1 MKQTILQK
9 GLTAIYVR
17 RSVSD
22 SFKGNNSLSINAQK
36 KECIRFVGDEP
47 YRIYCDDGK
56 SGKDVAHRPAFIQM
70 MQDARDGLISRIVVK
85 KYDRFSRNMREY
97 LNITD
102 ELDRYGVS
110 VYSLSEPFNTS
121 TKEGR
126 MMRNNLLNFAE
137 FEREMIAARVADA
150 YNTKARETGF
160 YQGGKMYYGYDS
172 ERRTVNG
179 KTGSV
184 LVPSEQAESV
194 RIAFS
199 MYQQSKC
206 SLKDII
212 EFFKENEVVTRRTG
226 AYKSRGSINQSHVSL
241 ILESS
246 LYVRADKDVYA
257 YFQSRGLEIVD
268 DVEAY
273 DGVHGVFAHKDNDGK
288 TYVKVGYHEG
298 LVDSKTWL
306 AVQDKKAHNR
316 KFPNNG
322 KAKRSWL
329 VGMLKCPHCG
339 YSIQLNIQH
348 NKERTKTWRYL
359 IDFGF
364 STAQGCRK
372 RTLKTKLD
380 DVEEAVY
387 IAMCDKIKS
396 LEIARH
402 EEDTPDAET
411 ESLKA
416 EILKYD
422 DDIHKLMDKLPD
434 ADEVLFAY
442 IQKRIK
448 EFHKA
453 KSKLESKL
461 QMKSRKHRAID
472 TKPLKEPLKNWDSLT
487 IDAKHEIA
495 VMMIDAVYVSDED
508 GIHIQFCI

>member
-1 MKQTILQK
+1 MKCL
-9 GLTAIYVR
+9 
-17 RSVSD
+17 
-22 SFKGNNSLSINAQK
+22 
-36 KECIRFVGDEP
+36 
-47 YRIYCDDGK
+47 
-56 SGKDVAHRPAFIQM
+56 
-70 MQDARDGLISRIVVK
+70 
-85 KYDRFSRNMREY
+85 
-97 LNITD
+97 
-102 ELDRYGVS
+102 
-110 VYSLSEPFNTS
+110 
-121 TKEGR
+121 
-126 MMRNNLLNFAE
+126 
-137 FEREMIAARVADA
+137 
-150 YNTKARETGF
+150 
-160 YQGGKMYYGYDS
+160 
-172 ERRTVNG
+172 
-179 KTGSV
+179 
-184 LVPSEQAESV
+184 
-194 RIAFS
+194 
-199 MYQQSKC
+199 
-206 SLKDII
+206 
-212 EFFKENEVVTRRTG
+212 
-226 AYKSRGSINQSHVSL
+226 
-241 ILESS
+241 
-246 LYVRADKDVYA
+246 
-257 YFQSRGLEIVD
+257 
-268 DVEAY
+268 
-273 DGVHGVFAHKDNDGK
+273 
-288 TYVKVGYHEG
+288 
-298 LVDSKTWL
+298 
-306 AVQDKKAHNR
+306 
-316 KFPNNG
+316 
-322 KAKRSWL
+322 
-329 VGMLKCPHCG
+329 HCG

-396 LEIARH
+396 LEVARH

-453 KSKLESKL
+453 KAKLESKL

>member
-1 MKQTILQK
+1 
-9 GLTAIYVR
+9 
-17 RSVSD
+17 
-22 SFKGNNSLSINAQK
+22 
-36 KECIRFVGDEP
+36 
-47 YRIYCDDGK
+47 
-56 SGKDVAHRPAFIQM
+56 
-70 MQDARDGLISRIVVK
+70 
-85 KYDRFSRNMREY
+85 
-97 LNITD
+97 
-102 ELDRYGVS
+102 
-110 VYSLSEPFNTS
+110 
-121 TKEGR
+121 
-126 MMRNNLLNFAE
+126 
-137 FEREMIAARVADA
+137 
-150 YNTKARETGF
+150 
-160 YQGGKMYYGYDS
+160 
-172 ERRTVNG
+172 
-179 KTGSV
+179 
-184 LVPSEQAESV
+184 
-194 RIAFS
+194 
-199 MYQQSKC
+199 
-206 SLKDII
+206 
-212 EFFKENEVVTRRTG
+212 
-226 AYKSRGSINQSHVSL
+226 
-241 ILESS
+241 
-246 LYVRADKDVYA
+246 
-257 YFQSRGLEIVD
+257 
-268 DVEAY
+268 
-273 DGVHGVFAHKDNDGK
+273 
-288 TYVKVGYHEG
+288 
-298 LVDSKTWL
+298 
-306 AVQDKKAHNR
+306 
-316 KFPNNG
+316 
-322 KAKRSWL
+322 
-329 VGMLKCPHCG
+329 MLKCPHCG

-396 LEIARH
+396 LEVARH

-472 TKPLKEPLKNWDSLT
+472 TKPLKEPLKNWNSLT

>member
-1 MKQTILQK
+1 MKK
-9 GLTAIYVR
+9 SNNGNGLTAIYVR

-22 SFKGNNSLSINAQK
+22 SYKGNNSLSINAQK
-36 KECIRFVGDEP
+36 EECIKFVGDEP

-56 SGKDVAHRPAFIQM
+56 SGKDVTHRPAFMQM
-70 MQDARDGLISRIVVK
+70 MSDARNGEIKRIVVK

-102 ELDRYGVS
+102 ELDKLGVS
-110 VYSLSEPFNTS
+110 VYSLSEPFNTE

-137 FEREMIAARVADA
+137 FERETIAARVADA

-172 ERRTVNG
+172 ERRNVNG
-179 KTGSV
+179 KNGSV

-194 RIAFS
+194 RIAFQ
-199 MYQQSKC
+199 MYQNPDC

-212 EFFKENEVVTRRTG
+212 EYFKENDIVTLRTG
-226 AYKSRGSINQSHVSL
+226 RYKSKGSISQSHVSL
-241 ILESS
+241 ILEST
-246 LYVRADKDVYA
+246 LYVRADKDIYA
-257 YFQSRGLEIVD
+257 YFQSMGYEIID
-268 DVEAY
+268 EIESY
-273 DGVHGVFAHKDNDGK
+273 DGIHGVFSHKDSDGK

-306 AVQDKKAHNR
+306 AVQDKKAHNK

-322 KAKRSWL
+322 KAKSSWL
-329 VGMLKCPHCG
+329 VGMLKCSHCG

-364 STAQGCRK
+364 FTRNGCKR
-372 RTLKTKLD
+372 RTLKTRLD
-380 DVEEAVY
+380 EVEEAVY
-387 IAMCDKIKS
+387 MAMCEKIKS

-422 DDIHKLMDKLPD
+422 DDIRKLMDKLPD
-434 ADEVLFAY
+434 ADEILFAY
-442 IQKRIK
+442 IQKRVK

-453 KSKLESKL
+453 KSQLESKL
-461 QMKSRKHRAID
+461 QTKYRKHKAID
-472 TKPLKEPLKNWDSLT
+472 TNPLKEPLKNWDSLT
-487 IDAKHEIA
+487 IEEKHEVA

-508 GIHIQFCI
+508 GIHVQFCI

>member
-1 MKQTILQK
+1 MKTMTNGK

-22 SFKGNNSLSINAQK
+22 SYKGNNSLSINAQK
-36 KECIRFVGDEP
+36 EECIRFVGDEP

-56 SGKDVAHRPAFIQM
+56 SGKDVTHRPAFMQM
-70 MQDARDGLISRIVVK
+70 MTDARNGEISRIVVK
-85 KYDRFSRNMREY
+85 KYDRFSRHMREY

-137 FEREMIAARVADA
+137 FERETIAARVADA

-172 ERRTVNG
+172 ERRKVNG

-184 LVPSEQAESV
+184 LIPSEQAESV
-194 RIAFS
+194 RIAFQ
-199 MYQQSKC
+199 MYQNPDC

-212 EFFKENEVVTRRTG
+212 EYFQDNDIVTRRTG
-226 AYKSRGSINQSHVSL
+226 NYKSKGRINQSHVSL
-241 ILESS
+241 ILESP

-257 YFQSRGLEIVD
+257 YFQSMGYEIID
-268 DVEAY
+268 EIEAY
-273 DGVHGVFAHKDNDGK
+273 DGIHGVFSHKDNEGK
-288 TYVKVGYHEG
+288 TYVKIGYHEG

-306 AVQDKKAHNR
+306 TVQDKKAHNK

-396 LEIARH
+396 LEVARH

>member
-1 MKQTILQK
+1 MKTMTNGK

-22 SFKGNNSLSINAQK
+22 SYKGNNSLSINAQK
-36 KECIRFVGDEP
+36 EECIRFVGDEP

-56 SGKDVAHRPAFIQM
+56 SGKDVTHRPAFMQM
-70 MQDARDGLISRIVVK
+70 MTDARNGEISRIVVK

-137 FEREMIAARVADA
+137 FERETIAARVADA

-172 ERRTVNG
+172 ERRKVNG

-184 LVPSEQAESV
+184 LIPSEQAESV
-194 RIAFS
+194 RIAFQ
-199 MYQQSKC
+199 MYQNPDC

-212 EFFKENEVVTRRTG
+212 EYFQDNDIVTRRTG
-226 AYKSRGSINQSHVSL
+226 NYKSKGRINQSHVSL
-241 ILESS
+241 ILESP

-257 YFQSRGLEIVD
+257 YFQSMGYEIID
-268 DVEAY
+268 GIEAY
-273 DGVHGVFAHKDNDGK
+273 DGIHGVFSHKDNEGK
-288 TYVKVGYHEG
+288 TYVKIGYHEG

-306 AVQDKKAHNR
+306 TVQDKKAHNK

-322 KAKRSWL
+322 KAKSSWL
-329 VGMLKCPHCG
+329 AGLLKCSHCG

-348 NKERTKTWRYL
+348 NKTGTRTWKYL

-364 STAQGCRK
+364 STLNGCKR
-372 RTLKTKLD
+372 RTLKTRLD

-387 IAMCDKIKS
+387 MAMCDKIKS
-396 LEIARH
+396 LEVTRH
-402 EEDTPDAET
+402 EDNAPDAEI

-434 ADEVLFAY
+434 ADDILFAY
-442 IQKRIK
+442 IQKRVK
-448 EFHKA
+448 EYHKA
-453 KSKLESKL
+453 KSKLENKL
-461 QMKSRKHRAID
+461 QTKCRKHKAID

-487 IDAKHEIA
+487 IEAKHEVA

-508 GIHIQFCI
+508 GIYVQFCI